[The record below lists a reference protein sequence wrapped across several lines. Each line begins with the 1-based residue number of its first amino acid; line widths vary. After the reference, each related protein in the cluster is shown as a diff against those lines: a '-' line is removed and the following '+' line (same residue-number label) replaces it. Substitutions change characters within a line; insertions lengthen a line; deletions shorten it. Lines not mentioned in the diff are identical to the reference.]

1 VELLS
6 REFPVSEYLVFGV
19 LVLAFGVVVL
29 FALGGA
35 VVSYIDRRDQRQ
47 ERRRLTEENKTLTTD
62 NFRLQG
68 EKLIL
73 EAKLLAALEQIQT
86 LSASLS
92 PGPPE

>member
-1 VELLS
+1 MELLV

-19 LVLAFGVVVL
+19 LVLAVGVVLL
-29 FALGGA
+29 FALAGA
-35 VVSYIDRRDQRQ
+35 VVSFIDRKDQRQ
-47 ERRRLTEENKTLTTD
+47 ERRRLTEEIKVLTTD
-62 NFRLQG
+62 NFKLQG

-92 PGPPE
+92 GPPE